1 MKIIRLIIP
10 SIIFINIACKSP
22 QKTAEATLPPL
33 EKSEVKNV
41 AITDNKD
48 IPLNE
53 NADLSMQ
60 ISKDTPYRFI
70 ISFISIGEGTDRNAK
85 EILDAALNNW
95 KTSQKKDINYE
106 EVHWGR
112 EGEVDF
118 CFLLTEL
125 KEVDQK
131 KFISEMKEKFNGHA
145 LVQFA
150 ENEPCLHKR

>member
-60 ISKDTPYRFI
+60 ISKDPPYRFI